1 MSQAQCQITP
11 KKGQQN
17 HLELLPKAAA
27 KSIPEQEEEPLP
39 FICLIHPVPLLKTGE
54 KLLHKS
60 PSWQVDVLMLTLPSH
75 LHTKIQQQVLVGE
88 CMCQISS
95 TALLFRTSW
104 QQSSWILAEWII
116 SSAQFYPG
124 NKQVLNCNNRIH
136 LLLEFNVAPLSW
148 NSWLLL

>member
-1 MSQAQCQITP
+1 MTVVMSLAQCPQRKDSKITWRCFPKQHQTNSQAAGRAPSLYLSDT
-11 KKGQQN
+11 
-17 HLELLPKAAA
+17 
-27 KSIPEQEEEPLP
+27 
-39 FICLIHPVPLLKTGE
+39 LKTRE

-95 TALLFRTSW
+95 TALLFRTGW
-104 QQSSWILAEWII
+104 QQSAWILAEWIM

-124 NKQVLNCNNRIH
+124 NKQVLNCNDRIH
-136 LLLEFNVAPLSW
+136 LFLEFNIAPLSW